1 MSGNH
6 SHAAPDASVSRL
18 GWTLG
23 LVVLYMVAEV
33 VGGLISG
40 SLALLADA
48 SHMVSDAGAIGLTL
62 FTMRF
67 ARRSPSPIRTFGY

>member
-1 MSGNH
+1 
-6 SHAAPDASVSRL
+6 
-18 GWTLG
+18 
-23 LVVLYMVAEV
+23 MVAEV

-62 FTMRF
+62 FAMRF